1 MPSRSFT
8 FSLVDK
14 SVPQFRASFEVTQ
27 HCQDGDEQEVSV
39 STAIKQTS
47 IMMVSRSKS
56 LSNISSFICFV
67 PVVYKITGHK
77 EALHIDFIFF
87 FVCNALELREKGIDT
102 FFKMVTGNHSR

>member
-27 HCQDGDEQEVSV
+27 DCQDGDEQEVSV

-47 IMMVSRSKS
+47 ITMVSCSKS
-56 LSNISSFICFV
+56 LSNVSAFICFV
-67 PVVYKITGHK
+67 PVVYKITK
-77 EALHIDFIFF
+77 YI
-87 FVCNALELREKGIDT
+87 K
-102 FFKMVTGNHSR
+102 KQYM